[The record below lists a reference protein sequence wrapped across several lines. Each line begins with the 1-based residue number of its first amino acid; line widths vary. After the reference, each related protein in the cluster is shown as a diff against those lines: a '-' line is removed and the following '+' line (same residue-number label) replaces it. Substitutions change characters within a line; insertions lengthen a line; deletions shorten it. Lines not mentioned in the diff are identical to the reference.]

1 MKEHI
6 GSINGNDEKGNI
18 RSNIK
23 IPGKNE
29 IYAQIAFQEQFYSGV
44 LVGLWKYILFITII
58 RELIHGKT

>member
-18 RSNIK
+18 RSNNK

-44 LVGLWKYILFITII
+44 LVGL
-58 RELIHGKT
+58 